1 MAIQDPDYIRRLGEQ
16 AAQDGLGRIR
26 GNTGAGPALG
36 TVDPE
41 LDPRLRNEGGTRP
54 AQSSR
59 AHGFSQRSVDA
70 LDRAKQF
77 TNAPGTLLQN
87 PLEAQARPRA
97 AGGLAA
103 GVINAG
109 LLGMNAS
116 NVYNQTDGDLAETAR
131 QVAFDL
137 PPAVGSVL
145 GTIAGGTLGRRSP
158 AAATAGMLA
167 GGTLGDTGGRQ
178 IASGLSQLAG
188 GTGESPIERIRN
200 ARPLSELDADGN
212 LVITSPNSDV
222 PEIVGP
228 TDPRHPNYV
237 APAATAT
244 PATNPIAQPEAVATQ
259 TANTAVAT
267 PPASA
272 TVQPQL
278 GNNWMPSSVPGIATR
293 VDAQGTPEF
302 SNSPEAL
309 AAIQGQQTTGNGG
322 TFSVGAPGDAALAMQ
337 RYAGAERIRQEGR
350 TADLQSRQLG
360 EQRRMQQTMQIN
372 EGQIQSLLS
381 SGRPSDILRA
391 RALQRQNAN
400 IGAQLGNSLETERG
414 VALGQLDAQV
424 QRERTAALDSGI
436 RAQTALQRQR
446 LAQEREDNS
455 QTRRVAAEREEI
467 AGRNA
472 ETWDDRVAGV
482 FSQDVDGEAR
492 VPTEVNA
499 LLTQRAPQFAEQR
512 EQALRTAIQ
521 SLTQR
526 ADAGDPDA
534 AAQLAQAQDDY
545 RRFMTDVY
553 RVGADG
559 QPVELRPVREWGEDA
574 ASQFFTDVQAQQRL
588 GQDRST
594 MLPELG
600 GAAAGA
606 LAGLRATPGGTGA
619 RIAGAATGALL
630 GALGGNLAEDAVRGQ
645 TSRVPEGP
653 FNVSP
658 SIAANTNRVYTN
670 RGNVVSVL
678 SDGSV
683 VNLADLLYEDASGP
697 LSSRK
702 RTSQYAPI
710 IQAQFDAA
718 VAQARSGDANTRRD
732 AEQVLEAFSRND
744 DLRATL
750 TEAQRRRL

>member
-1 MAIQDPDYIRRLGEQ
+1 MAIRDPDELRRLGEQ
-16 AAQDGLGRIR
+16 AARDGIDRMR
-26 GNTGAGPALG
+26 ANTSGPALG
-36 TVDPE
+36 TVEPE
-41 LDPRLRNEGGTRP
+41 LDPRTRNDSGYRP

-70 LDRAKQF
+70 LDRARQF
-77 TNAPGTLLQN
+77 TNAAGTLTQN
-87 PLEAQARPRA
+87 PLESQARPRA

-103 GVINAG
+103 GVIGSG
-109 LLGMNAS
+109 LLGVNAT
-116 NVYNQTDGDLAETAR
+116 NVYNQTDGDVGETLR
-131 QVAFDL
+131 QVAFDI
-137 PPAVGSVL
+137 PPAVGGVL
-145 GTIAGGTLGRRSP
+145 GTIAGGAMGRRNP
-158 AAATAGMLA
+158 TAGAAGMLA

-178 IASGLSQLAG
+178 ISAGISRLAG
-188 GTGESPIERIRN
+188 GTGESPLERLRN
-200 ARPLSELDADGN
+200 ARPPTELDADGN
-212 LVITSPNSDV
+212 LVITSPDSDV

-237 APAATAT
+237 APAATAA
-244 PATNPIAQPEAVATQ
+244 PAANPAAQPEAAVTQ
-259 TANTAVAT
+259 QPVV
-267 PPASA
+267 PAA
-272 TVQPQL
+272 AEQPQL
-278 GNNWMPSSVPGIATR
+278 GNGWMPSSVPGIATR
-293 VDAQGTPEF
+293 VNAQGTPEF

-309 AAIQGQQTTGNGG
+309 AAIEGQTVRSGGG
-322 TFSVGAPGDAALAMQ
+322 TLSVGAPGDSELAMGRFQ
-337 RYAGAERIRQEGR
+337 RAADIRQQGR
-350 TADLQSRQLG
+350 NADLQERQFAQ
-360 EQRRMQQTMQIN
+360 QRRVQQTMQVN
-372 EGQIQSLLS
+372 ESQIESLLS

-400 IGAQLGNSLETERG
+400 LSAQLEGSVSTEREL
-414 VALGQLDAQV
+414 ALGQLDAQV
-424 QRERTAALDSGI
+424 QRERTAELGAGI
-436 RAQTALQRQR
+436 RAQTALQRQQ

-455 QTRRVAAEREEI
+455 QTRRIAQEREDI

-499 LLTQRAPQFAEQR
+499 LLTQRAPAFAEQR
-512 EQALRTAIQ
+512 EQALRTTIQ
-521 SLTQR
+521 SLTER
-526 ADAGDPDA
+526 ANAGDADA
-534 AAQLAQAQDDY
+534 AAQLARAQDDY
-545 RRFMTDVY
+545 QRFVTDVY

-559 QPVELRPVREWGEDA
+559 QPVELRPVREWGEDS

-600 GAAAGA
+600 GATAGA
-606 LAGLRATPGGTGA
+606 LAGFRATPGGAGP
-619 RIAGAATGALL
+619 RLAGAATGALL

-645 TSRVPEGP
+645 TSRVPQGP

-658 SIAANTNRVYTN
+658 SIAANTNRVYTS
-670 RGNVVSVL
+670 RGNVVSTL

-683 VNLADLLYEDASGP
+683 VNLDDLLYEDATGP

-702 RTSQYAPI
+702 RTSRYAPI

-718 VAQARSGDANTRRD
+718 VAQARSTDADTRRD

>member
-1 MAIQDPDYIRRLGEQ
+1 MAIQDPDYLRRIGEQ

-41 LDPRLRNEGGTRP
+41 LDPRLRNDGGYRP

-59 AHGFSQRSVDA
+59 AHGFSQRSIDA

-77 TNAPGTLLQN
+77 TNAAGTLTQN

-103 GVINAG
+103 GIIGTG
-109 LLGMNAS
+109 LLGMNAAS
-116 NVYNQTDGDLAETAR
+116 VYNQTDGDVGETLR
-131 QVAFDL
+131 QVAFDI
-137 PPAVGSVL
+137 PPAVGGVL
-145 GTIAGGTLGRRSP
+145 GTIAGGVMGRRNP
-158 AAATAGMLA
+158 TAGAASMLA

-178 IASGLSQLAG
+178 ISAGISRLAG
-188 GTGESPIERIRN
+188 GTGESPLERLRN
-200 ARPLSELDADGN
+200 ARPPSELDADGN
-212 LVITSPNSDV
+212 LVITSPDSDV

-237 APAATAT
+237 APATTAT
-244 PATNPIAQPEAVATQ
+244 PVANPAAQPEAVATQ
-259 TANTAVAT
+259 
-267 PPASA
+267 PASA
-272 TVQPQL
+272 AEQPQL
-278 GNNWMPSSVPGIATR
+278 GDGWMPSSVPGIATR
-293 VDAQGTPEF
+293 VSAEGTPEF

-309 AAIQGQQTTGNGG
+309 AAIEGQTVRNGGG

-337 RYAGAERIRQEGR
+337 RFAGAERIRQEGR
-350 TADLQSRQLG
+350 TADLQRRQLG

-400 IGAQLGNSLETERG
+400 LGAQLSGSMQTERE
-414 VALGQLDAQV
+414 VALGQIEAQS
-424 QRERTAALDSGI
+424 Q
-436 RAQTALQRQR
+436 RAQTDVDRQQ
-446 LAQEREDNS
+446 LAQEREANS
-455 QTRRVAAEREEI
+455 QTRRIAQDREAI
-467 AGRNA
+467 AQRNA
-472 ETWDDRVAGV
+472 ETWPERLAGV
-482 FSQDVDGEAR
+482 FSEDVDGEAR

-499 LLTQRAPQFAEQR
+499 LLTQRAPAFAEQR

-526 ADAGDPDA
+526 ADAGDPNA

-545 RRFMTDVY
+545 QRFMTDVY

-559 QPVELRPVREWGEDA
+559 QSVELRPVREWGEDS
-574 ASQFFTDVQAQQRL
+574 ASQFFTDVQAQRRL

-606 LAGLRATPGGTGA
+606 MAGLRATPGGVGP
-619 RIAGAATGALL
+619 RLAGAATGAAL
-630 GALGGNLAEDAVRGQ
+630 GAIGGNLAEDAVRGQ
-645 TSRVPEGP
+645 TSRVPQGP

-683 VNLADLLYEDASGP
+683 VNLRDLLYTDDG
-697 LSSRK
+697 K

-718 VAQARSGDANTRRD
+718 VAQARSTDADTRRD
-732 AEQVLEAFSRND
+732 AEQVLEAFRRDD

-750 TEAQRRRL
+750 TEAQRHRL